1 MQTLCKRTNS
11 SLLNTDLFTIAEQT
25 YVTCRLHHTKAMV
38 GRILIFLL
46 CVLCSLDAG
55 RLLMVVI
62 AQPTVSAMIL
72 TPWDDR
78 KDSEG
83 GQVDM
88 RCTAT
93 NLESDHI
100 VA

>member
-1 MQTLCKRTNS
+1 
-11 SLLNTDLFTIAEQT
+11 
-25 YVTCRLHHTKAMV
+25 MV

-46 CVLCSLDAG
+46 CVWCSLDAG
-55 RLLMVVI
+55 RLLMVVT

-78 KDSEG
+78 KEG

-100 VA
+100 VEWFTDRPTYDSWHGI